1 LGKAWLYG
9 DNVDTD
15 VIIPA
20 RYLTATDPVAL
31 AAHALED
38 LDPSFAGNVHPGDVV
53 VAGDN
58 FGCGSSR
65 EHAPLALMGAR
76 VAAVVAK
83 SFARI
88 FFRNAINTGLTVLV
102 SPAAVEA
109 TTAGDELEVD
119 AEAGVIRN
127 ASTGAVFTAEPLPE
141 FVLAI
146 VRTGGLVEWVRLR
159 QLETEGVA

>member
-1 LGKAWLYG
+1 MGSAWRYG

-20 RYLTATDPVAL
+20 RYLTTSDEATL

-38 LDPSFAGNVHPGDVV
+38 LDPTFATGVKEGDVV
-53 VAGDN
+53 VAGAN

-65 EHAPLALMGAR
+65 EHAAIALK
-76 VAAVVAK
+76 AAGIGGVVAS

-88 FFRNAINTGLTVLV
+88 FYRNAINTALPILV

-109 TTAGDELEVD
+109 TSPGDVVELDVEGASVHNVTLGRRFD
-119 AEAGVIRN
+119 AE
-127 ASTGAVFTAEPLPE
+127 PMPE
-141 FVLAI
+141 FVLDIA
-146 VRTGGLVEWVRLR
+146 RAGGLVGWVRER
-159 QLETEGVA
+159 VVAR

>member
-1 LGKAWLYG
+1 MGNAWRYG

-20 RYLTATDPVAL
+20 RYLTAHDEETL

-38 LDPSFAGNVHPGDVV
+38 LDPSFAGGVAEGDVV
-53 VAGDN
+53 VAGSN

-65 EHAPLALMGAR
+65 EHAAIALK
-76 VAAVVAK
+76 AAGVGGVVAS

-88 FFRNAINTGLTVLV
+88 FYRNAINTGLPILV

-109 TTAGDELEVD
+109 TSSGDVVELDVE
-119 AEAGVIRN
+119 G
-127 ASTGAVFTAEPLPE
+127 ASVHNVTLGRRFEAEPMPE
-141 FVLAI
+141 FVLDIA
-146 VRTGGLVEWVRLR
+146 RAGGLVGWVRER
-159 QLETEGVA
+159 VAAR